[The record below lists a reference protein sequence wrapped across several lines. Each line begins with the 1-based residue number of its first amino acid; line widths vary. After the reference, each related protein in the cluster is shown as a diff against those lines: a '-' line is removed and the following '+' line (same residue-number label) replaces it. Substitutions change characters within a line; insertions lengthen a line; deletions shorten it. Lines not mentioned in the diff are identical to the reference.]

1 MSALSGIEMPLRWL
15 RRLPIPNDRIG
26 HLVLSAFLLATANT
40 FGSSLA
46 AARFLSTQGGEGIA
60 IYYIVFALVSIPAW
74 AVYARMIDSGSRVV
88 LLQRFMAAVIAT
100 TALLI
105 LASGF
110 GGTAADYS
118 LYTGISVLESLLY
131 SVFHVVLIDYLTARE
146 MTRYSTRVAVA
157 LSAGGMVGG
166 SLAGLLAGF
175 VSPFWLLFGMPL
187 ILCLCLAHLAWLSHR
202 WKPAGEREEQG
213 ESGILENLRSIGSIM
228 RGFLIAVLLST
239 ALFLNIVTQC
249 IAEYMVFNI
258 YTDSFPDEQ
267 SLAKFFGL
275 MSGALNFVG
284 MAIGLWLT
292 DPLMRRLGI
301 ARMNLVFPAACA
313 VSFIAM
319 LASPLLPVAMFAHV
333 VYDGLSNNIDA
344 PVTAINYNAVPG
356 RFASRLRAFNDSLIY
371 PIALAVSGLL
381 VWVVAQLAGL
391 FGVGV
396 LGVVLSLCFL
406 ACGWGIG
413 WRYVSGLVGILRE
426 GAVDLDRDE
435 FLIREASV
443 VAASNSADL
452 TVMLK
457 GQDKTATELALRIVA
472 HTSIGPFI
480 EPIAEKLATSGDET
494 VIALARGG
502 DRHAADLLTL
512 WPNAE
517 PALRIRIAQY
527 LVAVGRPLPEDRDQ
541 APVMIALDL
550 AARLGKSSDAAQALV
565 TMAQSQL
572 DVATALLPVAA
583 ARREDAFMPMLVGII
598 RKHASLEEVLVKTI
612 AALPY
617 PKTGSTGL
625 PQDLLEEAVRAPDTG
640 RRVLGYQLAVRG
652 GWPAERIAV
661 GLTDRDESVRRV
673 AIAAL
678 VLRKDSVAAVL
689 PMLRDE
695 NPSVRLAAIEVL
707 GHVGATEALFSYLQK
722 DAFPR
727 IARYRQWRQA
737 VPDGEVAWAAIARI
751 AMAEAN
757 QAAIDEVLVTLAAL
771 GHKQTVS
778 YIRRFLS
785 ARDERMR
792 ARAAEAITAVDQRR
806 LVTPLIPLLD
816 GDTAKRGKTLPL
828 KSVLD
833 AMSTSSL
840 PWLRRAAVAARS
852 LESDMPNAEHGLLDR
867 LLFLRNVP
875 IFESCSL
882 DDLYAMQQVMK
893 RADYLS
899 DEVIVKQG
907 AHGEELFVLLEGEVK
922 VRQRGPSG
930 FTDFATLKPGSMFGE
945 MALFGE
951 GERSADIVAV
961 GYASCLVLERSHFED
976 LARQRPGILLQIC
989 RVFGGRLRAANQ
1001 KLHELQTGKSAKG
1014 ELLESSSATQS
1025 SGLQ

>member
-1 MSALSGIEMPLRWL
+1 MSAVPNIEAPHRWL

-26 HLVLSAFLLATANT
+26 HLALSAFLLAVANT

-60 IYYIVFALVSIPAW
+60 IYYVVFALVSIPAW
-74 AVYARMIDSGSRVV
+74 AIYARLIDSGSRVV
-88 LLQRFMAAVIAT
+88 LLQRFLGAVIGA

-105 LASGF
+105 LASGL
-110 GGTAADYS
+110 GGAVADYS
-118 LYTGISVLESLLY
+118 LYAGISVMESLLY
-131 SVFHVVLIDYLTARE
+131 SVFQVVLIDYLTARE

-157 LSAGGMVGG
+157 LSAGGVVGG

-187 ILCLCLAHLAWLSHR
+187 ILCLCLAHLAWLSGR
-202 WKPAGEREEQG
+202 WKPAGERETQG
-213 ESGILENLRSIGSIM
+213 ESGIIENLRCIGGIM
-228 RGFLIAVLLST
+228 RGFLMAVLLST

-292 DPLMRRLGI
+292 DPLIRRLGI
-301 ARMNLVFPAACA
+301 ARMNLVFPAACG

-319 LASPLLPVAMFAHV
+319 LASPVLPVAMFAHV

-344 PVTAINYNAVPG
+344 PVTAINYNAIPG

-381 VWVVAQLAGL
+381 VWAVAQIGGL
-391 FGVGV
+391 FAVGV
-396 LGVVLSLCFL
+396 LGAMLSLCFL

-413 WRYVSGLVGILRE
+413 RRYVSGLVGILRE
-426 GAVDLDRDE
+426 GAMDLDRDE
-435 FLIREASV
+435 LLVREASA

-452 TVMLK
+452 ALLLRGK
-457 GQDKTATELALRIVA
+457 DKTATELALRIVA
-472 HTSIGPFI
+472 HTSIEPFL
-480 EPIAEKLATSGDET
+480 EPITEKLAIWGDET
-494 VIALARGG
+494 VTLLARGG

-517 PALRIRIAQY
+517 PALRVRIAQY
-527 LVAVGRPLPEDRDQ
+527 LVAVGQFPPEDRIQ
-541 APVMIALDL
+541 APVMIALYL
-550 AARLGKSSDAAQALV
+550 AARLDTADAVEALA
-565 TMAQSQL
+565 TMAESQL
-572 DVATALLPVAA
+572 EVAAALLPIAA
-583 ARREDAFMPMLVGII
+583 ARRDEAFMPILVSII
-598 RKHASLEEVLVKTI
+598 RNHASLDEALIKTI

-617 PKTGSTGL
+617 SRLGSSIL
-625 PQDLLEEAVRAPDTG
+625 PQDLLEETVSATDAG
-640 RRVLGYQLAVRG
+640 RRVIGYQLAARG
-652 GWPAERIAV
+652 GWSAERIAV
-661 GLTDRDESVRRV
+661 GLTDQTELVRRV
-673 AIAAL
+673 TIGILIA
-678 VLRKDSVAAVL
+678 RGDCMAAVL

-695 NPSVRLAAIEVL
+695 NPFVRLAAIEVL

-727 IARYRQWRQA
+727 LYTYRQWSQA
-737 VPDGEVAWAAIARI
+737 VPDTEVAWVAIARI

-785 ARDERMR
+785 AGDERMR

-816 GDTAKRGKTLPL
+816 GHMVRRGKPAPL
-828 KSVLD
+828 RSVLE
-833 AMSTSSL
+833 AMGTSSL
-840 PWLRRAAVAARS
+840 PWLRRAAVVAQS
-852 LESDMPNAEHGLLDR
+852 LEPDMPNTEHGLLER

-899 DEVIVKQG
+899 DEVIVRQG
-907 AHGEELFVLLEGEVK
+907 EHGEELFVLLQGEVK
-922 VRQRGPSG
+922 VGQFGPSG
-930 FTDFATLKPGSMFGE
+930 FIDFARLKPNSMFGE
-945 MALFGE
+945 MALFGD

-961 GYASCLVLERSHFED
+961 GHVSCLTLDRSHFED
-976 LARQRPGILLQIC
+976 LTRQRPGILMQIC

-1001 KLHELQTGKSAKG
+1001 KLHELQTAKSATSN
-1014 ELLESSSATQS
+1014 SSIFNSANHP
-1025 SGLQ
+1025 SGVQ

>member
-1 MSALSGIEMPLRWL
+1 MSAVPEIKTPIRWL
-15 RRLPIPNDRIG
+15 RRLPVPSDRIG

-60 IYYIVFALVSIPAW
+60 IYYVVFALVSIPAW
-74 AVYARMIDSGSRVV
+74 VVYARLIDSGSRVV
-88 LLQRFMAAVIAT
+88 LLQRFMVT
-100 TALLI
+100 VVVVTALLI

-110 GGTAADYS
+110 GGTVADYS

-131 SVFHVVLIDYLTARE
+131 SVFQVVLIDYLTARE
-146 MTRYSTRVAVA
+146 MTRYSTRIAVA

-166 SLAGLLAGF
+166 SLAGVMAGF
-175 VSPFWLLFGMPL
+175 VPPFWLLFGMPL
-187 ILCLCLAHLAWLSHR
+187 ILCLCLTHLTWLSRR
-202 WKPAGEREEQG
+202 WKPAGEREAQG
-213 ESGILENLRSIGSIM
+213 ESGILESLRSIGSIM
-228 RGFLIAVLLST
+228 RGFLIAALLST

-249 IAEYMVFNI
+249 ISEYMVFSI

-292 DPLMRRLGI
+292 EPLMRRLGV
-301 ARMNLVFPAACA
+301 ARMNLVFPAACGI
-313 VSFIAM
+313 SFLAM
-319 LASPLLPVAMFAHV
+319 LASPVLPVAMFAHV

-344 PVTAINYNAVPG
+344 PVTAVNYNAIPG
-356 RFASRLRAFNDSLIY
+356 RFVGRLRVFNDSLVY
-371 PIALAVSGLL
+371 PIALAFSGLL
-381 VWVVAQLAGL
+381 VWVVAQFAGL
-391 FGVGV
+391 VGVGV

-406 ACGWGIG
+406 ASGWGIG
-413 WRYVSGLVGILRE
+413 WRYLGGLVGILRE

-435 FLIREASV
+435 FLTREASA
-443 VAASNSADL
+443 VAASNAADL
-452 TVMLK
+452 AAMLK
-457 GQDKTATELALRIVA
+457 GHDKTATSLALRIVA
-472 HTSIGPFI
+472 HASI
-480 EPIAEKLATSGDET
+480 EPFLEAITEKLVTSGDET
-494 VIALARGG
+494 VTALARGG

-512 WPNAE
+512 WPKAE

-527 LVAVGRPLPEDRDQ
+527 LVAVGQSLPEDRTE

-550 AARLGKSSDAAQALV
+550 AARLGKSPDAAQKLTA
-565 TMAQSQL
+565 MAQSQL
-572 DVATALLPVAA
+572 EVAAALLPVAA
-583 ARREDAFMPMLVGII
+583 AWRDDAFMPILIGII
-598 RKHASLEEVLVKTI
+598 RNHVSLEESLIKTI
-612 AALPY
+612 AGLPY
-617 PKTGSTGL
+617 PKPGSIRL
-625 PQDLLEEAVRAPDTG
+625 PQDLLEESVNATDKARRAI
-640 RRVLGYQLAVRG
+640 GYQLAARG

-661 GLTDRDESVRRV
+661 GLRDSDESVRRV

-678 VLRKDSVAAVL
+678 VAIKDCVAAVS
-689 PMLRDE
+689 PMLQDE
-695 NPSVRLAAIEVL
+695 NPSARLAAIEVL
-707 GHVGATEALFSYLQK
+707 GHAGATEALFGYLQK
-722 DAFPR
+722 SAFPR
-727 IARYRQWRQA
+727 IAKYRRWLHA
-737 VPDGEVAWAAIARI
+737 LPDGKITWAAIAKI
-751 AMAEAN
+751 AVAEAN

-792 ARAAEAITAVDQRR
+792 GRAAEAITAVDQRR

-816 GDTAKRGKTLPL
+816 GDTAKHGKALPL
-828 KSVLD
+828 ESVLE
-833 AMSTSSL
+833 AMSTSAL
-840 PWLRRAAVAARS
+840 PWLRRAAAAAKS
-852 LESDMPNAEHGLLDR
+852 LEPDMPNAEHGLLDR

-893 RADYLS
+893 RADYLP
-899 DEVIVKQG
+899 DEVIVRQG

-922 VRQRGPSG
+922 VGQGGPSG
-930 FTDFATLKPGSMFGE
+930 FTDFARLYPGSMFGE

-961 GYASCLVLERSHFED
+961 GYVACLVLERSHFED
-976 LARQRPGILLQIC
+976 LTRQRPGILMQMC

-1001 KLHELQTGKSAKG
+1001 KLHELQTAK
-1014 ELLESSSATQS
+1014 
-1025 SGLQ
+1025 

>member
-1 MSALSGIEMPLRWL
+1 MSALAGMEMPFRWL
-15 RRLPIPNDRIG
+15 SRLPVPNDRIG

-74 AVYARMIDSGSRVV
+74 AVYARMIDRGSRVV
-88 LLQRFMAAVIAT
+88 LLQRFMATVIVT
-100 TALLI
+100 TSLLI

-118 LYTGISVLESLLY
+118 LYAGISVLESLLY
-131 SVFHVVLIDYLTARE
+131 SVFQVVLIDYLTARE

-175 VSPFWLLFGMPL
+175 ISPFWLLFGMPL
-187 ILCLCLAHLAWLSHR
+187 ILCLCLAHLALLSRR

-213 ESGILENLRSIGSIM
+213 DSGIVENLRSIGGIM
-228 RGFLIAVLLST
+228 RGSLTAALLSI

-249 IAEYMVFNI
+249 VAEYMVFNI

-267 SLAKFFGL
+267 ALAKFFGL

-292 DPLMRRLGI
+292 DPLMRRLGV
-301 ARMNLVFPAACA
+301 ARMNLVFPAACG

-381 VWVVAQLAGL
+381 VWVVAQRAGF

-396 LGVVLSLCFL
+396 LGAVLSLCFL

-426 GAVDLDRDE
+426 GAVDLDREE
-435 FLIREASV
+435 FLMREASA
-443 VAASNSADL
+443 VAATNSADL
-452 TVMLK
+452 AVMLK

-472 HTSIGPFI
+472 HTPIGPFL

-512 WPNAE
+512 WPAAE
-517 PALRIRIAQY
+517 LALRVRIAQY
-527 LVAVGRPLPEDRDQ
+527 LVAVGRSLPEDRDDR

-550 AARLGKSSDAAQALV
+550 AARLGKSPDTAQALV
-565 TMAQSQL
+565 TMAQSRL
-572 DVATALLPVAA
+572 EVATALLPVAA
-583 ARREDAFMPMLVGII
+583 ARRDDAFMPMLVGII
-598 RKHASLEEVLVKTI
+598 RNHASLEEALVKTI

-617 PKTGSTGL
+617 PKSGSAGL
-625 PQDLLEEAVRAPDTG
+625 QQDLLEEAVRATNTG
-640 RRVLGYQLAVRG
+640 RRVIGYHLAARG

-678 VLRKDSVAAVL
+678 VARRDSAAAVL
-689 PMLRDE
+689 PLLRDE

-727 IARYRQWRQA
+727 IARYGQWRQA
-737 VPDGEVAWAAIARI
+737 VPEGEVAWAAIARI

-771 GHKQTVS
+771 GHKHTVS
-778 YIRRFLS
+778 YIRRFLGAS
-785 ARDERMR
+785 DERMR

-816 GDTAKRGKTLPL
+816 GDTAKRGKIPPL
-828 KSVLD
+828 ESVLD

-852 LESDMPNAEHGLLDR
+852 LEPDMPNAEHGLLDR
-867 LLFLRNVP
+867 LLFLRSVP

-899 DEVIVKQG
+899 DEVIVEQG

-922 VRQRGPSG
+922 VRQRGASG

-989 RVFGGRLRAANQ
+989 RMLGSRLRTANQ
-1001 KLHELQTGKSAKG
+1001 KIHELQTGDRNG
-1014 ELLESSSATQS
+1014 R
-1025 SGLQ
+1025 